1 MILQLKEKR
10 KMKTAMKTFTF
21 VLTVSKATGLE
32 GDSSEEFCRIE
43 NDVLAAEVLPM
54 VPF

>member
-1 MILQLKEKR
+1 MILQLG
-10 KMKTAMKTFTF
+10 KMEDEDCYEPFTF
-21 VLTVSKATGLE
+21 VLTVSRATGLE

-43 NDVLAAEVLPM
+43 NGVLAAEVLPM